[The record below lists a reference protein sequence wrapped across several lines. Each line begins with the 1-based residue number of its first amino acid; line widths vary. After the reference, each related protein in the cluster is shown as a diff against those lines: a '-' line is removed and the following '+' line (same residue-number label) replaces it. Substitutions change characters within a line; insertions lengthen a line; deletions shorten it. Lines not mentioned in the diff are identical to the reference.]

1 MDLTS
6 DEINELEGLLRMVE
20 QELGEADP
28 PMPDS
33 LKSEALLPLLDGVE
47 QEEPAPEEP
56 SAEPE
61 PRRQGRLIFGLFPTK
76 HLTVAAMLAVA
87 VGIGIAY
94 KQMPRT
100 PDIGVASGSEASAG
114 GGNETEEGSS
124 SEASAYADVLYAIN
138 ERYDRENK
146 PVYEPPDQPQAHR

>member
-1 MDLTS
+1 MQMDRKEDWSDLDLTG

-76 HLTVAAMLAVA
+76 YLTANTNIKYRPIKISFTLL
-87 VGIGIAY
+87 
-94 KQMPRT
+94 RT
-100 PDIGVASGSEASAG
+100 LFFI
-114 GGNETEEGSS
+114 
-124 SEASAYADVLYAIN
+124 I
-138 ERYDRENK
+138 
-146 PVYEPPDQPQAHR
+146 

>member
-1 MDLTS
+1 MQMDRKEDWSDLDLTS

-61 PRRQGRLIFGLFPTK
+61 PRRQGRLISSK
-76 HLTVAAMLAVA
+76 S
-87 VGIGIAY
+87 
-94 KQMPRT
+94 RR
-100 PDIGVASGSEASAG
+100 SEAIM
-114 GGNETEEGSS
+114 SS
-124 SEASAYADVLYAIN
+124 N
-138 ERYDRENK
+138 CRYLRRW
-146 PVYEPPDQPQAHR
+146 A